1 MAIIR
6 DEDVVMSKSIVEYKD
21 HLLDRLQLELPKHL
35 TISAGQAISGLQM
48 MEYERLAQF
57 VDSNPKHFVYYPTMD
72 AAVYT
77 GPDTIIP

>member
-1 MAIIR
+1 MNQ
-6 DEDVVMSKSIVEYKD
+6 VEIYKPVLAPD
-21 HLLDRLQLELPKHL
+21 NYDLPKHL

-48 MEYERLAQF
+48 MEYERLAEF

-77 GPDTIIP
+77 GPDAVIP